1 MKRKFVTLVVT
12 LLVLMGSLFV
22 TSCAL
27 VQDEDGATHIRL
39 TPAAHKTISD
49 AGKAGVDI
57 LDILSMFIP
66 TLAPITAAAGAGVV
80 TWNRMGKKVTKYKT
94 PLEHTVNV
102 IEVIK
107 QDKKLWA
114 QVKPYLKGIKQG
126 KHNSIWL
133 DQPSAKTEATI
144 REAIDKNVGAT

>member
-1 MKRKFVTLVVT
+1 MKRKLVTLVVT

-27 VQDEDGATHIRL
+27 IRDETGTHIRL
-39 TPAAHKTISD
+39 SPQSHKTIGD
-49 AGKAGVDI
+49 IGKGGVD
-57 LDILSMFIP
+57 LLNILSMFIP
-66 TLAPITAAAGAGVV
+66 TLAPITAAAGAGVI

-107 QDKKLWA
+107 QDEKLWA
-114 QVKPYLKGIKQG
+114 QIKPYLKGIKQG
-126 KHNSIWL
+126 ENNSIWL
-133 DQPSAKTEATI
+133 DKPSAKTEATI
-144 REAIDKNVGAT
+144 REAIDDNQGAT